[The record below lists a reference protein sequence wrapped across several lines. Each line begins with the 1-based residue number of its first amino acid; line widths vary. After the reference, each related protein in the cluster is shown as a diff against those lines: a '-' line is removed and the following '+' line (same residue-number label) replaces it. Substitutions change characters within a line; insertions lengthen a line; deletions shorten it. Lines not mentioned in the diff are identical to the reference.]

1 MAVTGPKRTEFEREA
16 NLIEIKDA
24 YLRGDTQMSI
34 AERLGLSQAQISR
47 DLATIQ
53 RRWRESA
60 LVDINEAKQRELER
74 IDVLEREYWQAWEN
88 SKGEQSRSTA
98 SKAGDVARAQ
108 VVKYESAGDPRF
120 LAGVQWCVEQRC
132 KILGL
137 LAPAKSELMGKDG
150 GPVQV
155 EQKPAYDLSKLSTDE
170 LRAWRDL
177 AAKAG
182 NDASAN
188 GG

>member
-1 MAVTGPKRTEFEREA
+1 MSAPKRTAFEREA
-16 NLIEIKDA
+16 QLVEIKDA

-34 AERLGLSQAQISR
+34 AQRFGLSQPQISR

-53 RRWRESA
+53 RRWRESSI
-60 LVDINEAKQRELER
+60 VDIYEAKQRELEH
-74 IDVLEREYWQAWEN
+74 IDVLEREYWQAWEA

-98 SKAGDVARAQ
+98 SKTGDVSRAQ

-137 LAPAKSELMGKDG
+137 LAAVKSELTGKDG
-150 GPVQV
+150 GPVV
-155 EQKPAYDLSKLSTDE
+155 FRLTWGDTGADGGD
-170 LRAWRDL
+170 DG
-177 AAKAG
+177 AG
-182 NDASAN
+182 A
-188 GG
+188 

>member
-1 MAVTGPKRTEFEREA
+1 MGERGPKRTKFQREA
-16 NLIEIKDA
+16 HLVEIKDA

-34 AERLGLSQAQISR
+34 AERLGLSQAQISI

-53 RRWRESA
+53 RRWRESS
-60 LVDINEAKQRELER
+60 LVDVNEAKQRELER
-74 IDVLEREYWQAWEN
+74 IDVLEREYWQAWEA

-98 SKAGDVARAQ
+98 SKTGDVSRAQ

-137 LAPAKSELMGKDG
+137 LAAVKNELIGKDG
-150 GPVQV
+150 GPITFRVV
-155 EQKPAYDLSKLSTDE
+155 YERK
-170 LRAWRDL
+170 RDGSIDPT
-177 AAKAG
+177 A
-182 NDASAN
+182 
-188 GG
+188 

>member
-1 MAVTGPKRTEFEREA
+1 VHKVSAPKRTEFEREA
-16 NLIEIKDA
+16 NLVEIKDA

-137 LAPAKSELMGKDG
+137 LAPAKNEVTGEGG
-150 GPVQV
+150 GPVV
-155 EQKPAYDLSKLSTDE
+155 FRLTWGDGAEGDDG
-170 LRAWRDL
+170 
-177 AAKAG
+177 AG
-182 NDASAN
+182 A
-188 GG
+188 